1 MFAVW
6 ISVKSPIIETT
17 LFLSWLCPVLSSQYH
32 LTFWWKLL
40 QCSVLTLQSHANLN
54 KNFIFSSDHIT
65 AHSLNHKCLAI
76 IIYVCNGISVMSMI
90 FNKALIIKK
99 QLKSHYHYTV
109 NTSFKPGRRDWA
121 GNTEQ
126 RIRRGL
132 LEQNWPSLKEP
143 RHSVVCWDRDYLIFR
158 TWLSLI
164 CPHWEMDNGITS
176 ASATGAS
183 H

>member
-54 KNFIFSSDHIT
+54 KNFIFSSNHIT

-121 GNTEQ
+121 GNRTEKGIVGTKLTLFEGAKAQ
-126 RIRRGL
+126 C
-132 LEQNWPSLKEP
+132 
-143 RHSVVCWDRDYLIFR
+143 SVVCWDRDYLIFR

>member
-1 MFAVW
+1 MN
-6 ISVKSPIIETT
+6 
-17 LFLSWLCPVLSSQYH
+17 LSQITDYWDHFIPVMTPVLSSQYH

-54 KNFIFSSDHIT
+54 KNFIFSSNHIT
-65 AHSLNHKCLAI
+65 AHSLNHKCFQSLLSPPCLATCVMESLWCQWFSIKLLSSKNNWKVI
-76 IIYVCNGISVMSMI
+76 IIILWIHHLRREGEIG
-90 FNKALIIKK
+90 
-99 QLKSHYHYTV
+99 
-109 NTSFKPGRRDWA
+109 PG
-121 GNTEQ
+121 TEQ
-126 RIRRGL
+126 RRGL

-176 ASATGAS
+176 APATGAS